1 MDEIKHSDH
10 YLVSFY
16 ESMNKITQ
24 NEQLDISM
32 RFWNELTNLVD
43 MDNILQVLMDGPSVN
58 WTFYN
63 NGTIDRE
70 QLEILGLKNIE
81 SCGLHVLQGLFITG
95 VVAAGW
101 GINKLFNVLF
111 Q

>member
-1 MDEIKHSDH
+1 MAFFHIFFSVSMDEIKHSDH

-58 WTFYN
+58 
-63 NGTIDRE
+63 
-70 QLEILGLKNIE
+70 
-81 SCGLHVLQGLFITG
+81 
-95 VVAAGW
+95 
-101 GINKLFNVLF
+101 
-111 Q
+111 